1 MEKKDLKETYGRK
14 EKIEKEREV
23 LKHQEK
29 IIEMVHSIYNL
40 TFLKK
45 IEDYVELPYM
55 LAKKE
60 QED

>member
-1 MEKKDLKETYGRK
+1 MEKKDLKETYRRK
-14 EKIEKEREV
+14 EKIEEEREI

-45 IEDYVELPYM
+45 LRIM
-55 LAKKE
+55 
-60 QED
+60 